1 MLHFKANMEKLR
13 ECGQTCDCPLQ
24 LFNVD
29 WWTLWCQDRL
39 GLTGKD
45 MQVRHSFL
53 VSFGANIVHNS
64 QDFFHDCSA
73 ISSSEFPK

>member
-1 MLHFKANMEKLR
+1 MLHFKANREKLR

-45 MQVRHSFL
+45 MQVRPSCVYTGDGKTAIKKSPSSCQNKLF
-53 VSFGANIVHNS
+53 SNS
-64 QDFFHDCSA
+64 
-73 ISSSEFPK
+73 P